1 MASLGE
7 PIEGVAE
14 AMKRSDAHA
23 PDPDAR
29 RLGELVTKELIAIL
43 QGDLKG
49 AEGADGEAVTFAAS
63 RPSLDAIDPARRQIA
78 IVVEEGDFTRARSLA
93 KALRGQIAASGLS
106 ERDVAMEARIATLM
120 QRAGGITR
128 DQLHEEQ
135 ERLLSYQK
143 EADEHRGGKTDPFRT
158 WGWVYAND
166 IEDEGDG
173 ADALAALTKAGG
185 VDPKFSHTPF
195 FSQGLGAMNTF
206 TGHGAEAISYLE
218 RAETSCYVLEEV
230 MDLTHDAYALGVAKE
245 QTGDLPGARA
255 AYQKVLDRWGS
266 AKPRSVTAEKA
277 RARLR
282 ALEKKK

>member
-1 MASLGE
+1 
-7 PIEGVAE
+7 
-14 AMKRSDAHA
+14 
-23 PDPDAR
+23 
-29 RLGELVTKELIAIL
+29 
-43 QGDLKG
+43 
-49 AEGADGEAVTFAAS
+49 
-63 RPSLDAIDPARRQIA
+63 
-78 IVVEEGDFTRARSLA
+78 
-93 KALRGQIAASGLS
+93 
-106 ERDVAMEARIATLM
+106 MEARIATLM
-120 QRAGGITR
+120 QRAGGMTR

-195 FSQGLGAMNTF
+195 FSQGLGAMNAF

-255 AYQKVLDRWGS
+255 AVPEG
-266 AKPRSVTAEKA
+266 PRSLGEREATLRHRGKGA
-277 RARLR
+277 RAAQGAREEEVRR
-282 ALEKKK
+282 APR